1 MLCNKCTQA
10 SLVGTTHGV
19 DHFAAPEEQESR
31 HRCHTKLLRKLAEHI
46 HINFDA
52 DGGVGILVS
61 KRGKRRCDALGVS
74 TRVRGPFLAGVK
86 VETCAPVRHVG
97 ENDGGR

>member
-61 KRGKRRCDALGVS
+61 KRGKRRCDALARTTPSRREVHYEQLVAHLRLCLNGLKE
-74 TRVRGPFLAGVK
+74 G
-86 VETCAPVRHVG
+86 
-97 ENDGGR
+97 